1 MTFQKFNEFLNE
13 ATLVYTDKYS
23 DLTLT
28 VLQTQA
34 QNKLLHWG
42 TLSFAQHK
50 AFDDFK
56 GEFDGLSDNLIE
68 SIMGKYG
75 RPIVGAST
83 IEVMDYNMIDTV
95 AYFDSL
101 YEYFTDCIGQF
112 QPKENNEEIV
122 NILAE
127 IIALVDKTKYLLTLN
142 EEELMEAL
150 KLNESATEL
159 TKMKY
164 KVQAESPYNDGWTQ
178 DFYRKALEELS
189 QNSKNGT
196 EKK

>member
-13 ATLVYTDKYS
+13 ATVVYTDKYA
-23 DLTLT
+23 DLTLS

-50 AFDDFK
+50 AFDEFK
-56 GEFDGLSDNLIE
+56 EEFDGLSDNLIE

-75 RPIVGAST
+75 RPLVGASA
-83 IEVMDYNMIDTV
+83 IEVMDYNMIDIV
-95 AYFDSL
+95 SYFDSL
-101 YEYFTDCIGQF
+101 YDYFTGTIGDF
-112 QPKENNEEIV
+112 QPKEENEEIV

-142 EEELMEAL
+142 ENELLEAL
-150 KLNESATEL
+150 EKDEDRDLKIVHVMVDVFLKKIAKELDYPMVKAANLVRAAIKKLG
-159 TKMKY
+159 Y
-164 KVQAESPYNDGWTQ
+164 
-178 DFYRKALEELS
+178 
-189 QNSKNGT
+189 
-196 EKK
+196 

>member
-164 KVQAESPYNDGWTQ
+164 RVQAESPYNDGWTQ

>member
-1 MTFQKFNEFLNE
+1 MTFHKFNEFLNE
-13 ATLVYTDKYS
+13 ATVVYTDKYA
-23 DLTLT
+23 DLTLS

-50 AFDDFK
+50 AFDEFK
-56 GEFDGLSDNLIE
+56 EEFDGLSDNLIE

-75 RPIVGAST
+75 RPLVGASA
-83 IEVMDYNMIDTV
+83 IEVMDYNMIDIV

-101 YEYFTDCIGQF
+101 YDYFTGVIGDF
-112 QPKENNEEIV
+112 QPKEQNEEIV

-142 EEELMEAL
+142 ENELLEAL
-150 KLNESATEL
+150 EKDEDRDLKIVHVMVDVFLKKIAKELDYPMVKAANLVRAAIKKLG
-159 TKMKY
+159 Y
-164 KVQAESPYNDGWTQ
+164 
-178 DFYRKALEELS
+178 
-189 QNSKNGT
+189 
-196 EKK
+196 

>member
-13 ATLVYTDKYS
+13 ATVVYTDKYA

-56 GEFDGLSDNLIE
+56 GGFDGLSDDLIE

-75 RPIVGAST
+75 RPLVGASA
-83 IEVMDYNMIDTV
+83 IEVIDYNMIDIV

-101 YEYFTDCIGQF
+101 YDYFTGAIDQF
-112 QPKENNEEIV
+112 QPKEQNEEIV

-150 KLNESATEL
+150 KLNESEATEL

-164 KVQAESPYNDGWTQ
+164 RVQANSPYNDGWTQ
-178 DFYRKALEELS
+178 DFYKKALEELS
-189 QNSKNGT
+189 H
-196 EKK
+196 

>member
-1 MTFQKFNEFLNE
+1 MTFQKFNEFINE
-13 ATLVYTDKYS
+13 ATVVYTDKYA

-75 RPIVGAST
+75 RPIVGSSAL
-83 IEVMDYNMIDTV
+83 EVMDYNMIDIV

-101 YEYFTDCIGQF
+101 YEYFTDAIGQF
-112 QPKENNEEIV
+112 QPKEENEEIV

-142 EEELMEAL
+142 ENELDD
-150 KLNESATEL
+150 L

-164 KVQAESPYNDGWTQ
+164 QVQANSPYNDGWTQ
-178 DFYRKALEELS
+178 DFYKKALEES
-189 QNSKNGT
+189 TSNSKNGT